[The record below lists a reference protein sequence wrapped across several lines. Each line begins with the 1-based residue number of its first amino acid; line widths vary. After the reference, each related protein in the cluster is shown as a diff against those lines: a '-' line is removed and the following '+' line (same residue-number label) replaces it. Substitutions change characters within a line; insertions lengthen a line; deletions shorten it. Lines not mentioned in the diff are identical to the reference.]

1 MYKTYYVIYDVQLNQ
16 WRFFFI
22 FFDGRKETD
31 LLTWW
36 NFQSSPTQHR
46 SRLSF
51 VKGKGVVWLQSYN
64 LLLKM
69 TIQWLLSLSPLKWDE
84 GWTRYNL
91 PGSDLKGSF
100 RNRSPNANPP
110 HPRKLLTHLLKDAE
124 LFIRLDIFLMW
135 VSRFFSLTNLRSAPE
150 KQMCE

>member
-1 MYKTYYVIYDVQLNQ
+1 MYKTYYVIFDVQLNQ

-36 NFQSSPTQHR
+36 NFQSSPRQHM

-51 VKGKGVVWLQSYN
+51 VKGKGVVWLISYN
-64 LLLKM
+64 WLLKM

-84 GWTRYNL
+84 TWTRYNL
-91 PGSDLKGSF
+91 PGSDSKGSF
-100 RNRSPNANPP
+100 RERSPNENPP
-110 HPRKLLTHLLKDAE
+110 QPRKLLTHWPRVAE
-124 LFIRLDIFLMW
+124 VFIRWNIFW
-135 VSRFFSLTNLRSAPE
+135 
-150 KQMCE
+150 